1 MSRGTKL
8 QEMEVKTQQSKTVV
22 NANAKPADP
31 MPTMA
36 DPGTQLGNVEDLG
49 GPTPENSKPDDDSNK
64 LKTPGTTLK
73 QVKDIVTKGA
83 KPADPMPKLTTGGT
97 PPNVEDL
104 GGPTPENYKADDDSA
119 KLKTPG
125 TTLKQVKDIVNKGAK
140 PAEATPAG
148 MKEEEEVEGEVVA
161 EDEVTTDEV
170 VSEEEETADEIVSE
184 EETTEEEIVE
194 EEEEAIDV
202 ETDIQ
207 ALLEGEELSEDF
219 TNKART
225 IFEAAIR
232 SKVAEMK
239 EQVKSEYEENLI
251 EQVQSIKEE
260 LTDRVDSYLEYV
272 ADEWIAENQLAVE
285 KGLKTEMTESF
296 LTGMRS
302 LFEEHYVSIPDEKYD
317 VLENMVDKLDEMEGK
332 LNEQIDKNV
341 ALNKRLSES
350 VADVIFAEVAEGLA
364 LSQKDKFASLAENV
378 EFESET
384 SYREKLAT
392 LRKSYFPENA
402 GVQRDE
408 SENLSEETQST
419 QYQTTPVSNTMER
432 YLQTLTRVSNKK

>member
-1 MSRGTKL
+1 MSVGTTL
-8 QEMEVKTQQSKTVV
+8 QEME
-22 NANAKPADP
+22 NIEE
-31 MPTMA
+31 
-36 DPGTQLGNVEDLG
+36 NV
-49 GPTPENSKPDDDSNK
+49 
-64 LKTPGTTLK
+64 
-73 QVKDIVTKGA
+73 VTKGA

-104 GGPTPENYKADDDSA
+104 GGPTPENYKPDDDSA

-125 TTLKQVKDIVNKGAK
+125 TSLKQVKDIVNKGAK
-140 PAEATPAG
+140 PAEGTPAG
-148 MKEEEEVEGEVVA
+148 MKEEEEIEGDVVA
-161 EDEVTTDEV
+161 EDESITDEV
-170 VSEEEETADEIVSE
+170 VSEEEETTDEIVSE

-194 EEEEAIDV
+194 EEEVIDV

-232 SKVAEMK
+232 SKIAEMK
-239 EQVKSEYEENLI
+239 EQVQSEYEDNLI

-272 ADEWIAENQLAVE
+272 ADEWVAENQLAVE
-285 KGLKTEMTESF
+285 NGLKTEMTESF
-296 LTGMRS
+296 LNGMKS
-302 LFEEHYVSIPDEKYD
+302 LFEDHYVSIPEEKYD
-317 VLENMVDKLDEMEGK
+317 VIESMVDKLDEMEGK

-341 ALNKRLSES
+341 ALNKRLAES

-364 LSQKDKFASLAENV
+364 LSQKDKFATLAENV
-378 EFESET
+378 EFESEE

-402 GVQRDE
+402 SVQRDE

-419 QYQTTPVSNTMER
+419 NYQTTPVSSSMER
-432 YLQTLTRVSNKK
+432 YLQTLNRVSKK